1 MSFSSGGIN
10 YVVTSATTVRV
21 GISSPLAASYN
32 IPLTVTNGPNTYSVT
47 SIGNAAFQNYL
58 GLTSVTIPNSVI
70 SIEDSAFFGCSAL
83 TSITIPNSVTSIGI
97 SAFQYCSALTGQLT
111 IPNSVT
117 SIGINAFVNCSG
129 LTGLLTIPN
138 SLTSIGNSV
147 FQGCSG
153 LTSVTIPNSVTSI
166 ASQAFFGCSGLTS
179 ITIPNSVISI
189 GDFAFFG
196 CSGLTSVIC
205 NTVTPL
211 GISANVFTGV
221 NQSACTLM
229 VPVGTVGAYQS
240 APVWQN
246 FNPITD
252 KITVNAVVNSSTQV
266 TVNFTDLTNGEGA
279 TDYNIYVV
287 PDGSPQPTITTPISA
302 TVPVAPSPL
311 QATVSGLMIP
321 NAEYDIWVFSINGSN
336 ILRTGFDALISPD
349 PPGVTAVAT
358 SPTQV
363 TVTITPPTNTG
374 GSPIT
379 QYDVITL
386 LSTDPA
392 PLPIAPTGT
401 IVSAGPNIIT
411 GLLPNT
417 AYTFYVRAT
426 NSDGYRS
433 LFGSASATTFGNL
446 NPDPPGV
453 TAVATSPTQ
462 VTVTITPPTN
472 TGGSPITQYDVITL
486 PSGSPAPNQSTP
498 TGIIVFAGPNT
509 IGGLFPIS
517 SYDFYVRATNSAGF
531 SSSFGLA
538 SATTLP
544 SPSPA
549 PAPSPVCYAKGTLIG
564 TSRGMIPIE
573 KLLMSDKLRTYDR
586 IEESMFKPVHG
597 VPVKTLTRVEDTRFK
612 NRFSDIK
619 FIGHFTVNIINEH
632 TAPICI
638 SKNALGHSKPEIDL
652 LVSPNH
658 SMLLGN
664 RLIYAKNLVNGNTIY
679 QDMSFEKIEYFHV
692 LSDDHYIINANG
704 AMSETLG
711 SEEIAIFEAL
721 ESLPVHVEIPTNTKY
736 DFKTIHIK
744 EDVEV
749 MEFELIPEYN
759 FTEMAF

>member
-386 LSTDPA
+386 
-392 PLPIAPTGT
+392 
-401 IVSAGPNIIT
+401 
-411 GLLPNT
+411 
-417 AYTFYVRAT
+417 
-426 NSDGYRS
+426 
-433 LFGSASATTFGNL
+433 
-446 NPDPPGV
+446 
-453 TAVATSPTQ
+453 
-462 VTVTITPPTN
+462 
-472 TGGSPITQYDVITL
+472 